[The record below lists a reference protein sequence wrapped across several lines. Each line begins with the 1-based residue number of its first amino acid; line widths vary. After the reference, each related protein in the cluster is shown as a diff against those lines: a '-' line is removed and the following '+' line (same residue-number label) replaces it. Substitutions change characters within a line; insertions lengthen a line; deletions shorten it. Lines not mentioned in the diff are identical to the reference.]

1 MLARGA
7 LGNPW
12 LFAELLGLRDAPPEP
27 HEVLA
32 ELNWVIGAAIEHIG
46 VARAVRYLRRFY
58 PWYIARLGLE
68 PARSRALQSALQQLD
83 CFARV
88 RESLE
93 HELAA
98 QLV

>member
-1 MLARGA
+1 M
-7 LGNPW
+7 
-12 LFAELLGLRDAPPEP
+12 
-27 HEVLA
+27 
-32 ELNWVIGAAIEHIG
+32 
-46 VARAVRYLRRFY
+46 ARAVRYLRRFY
-58 PWYIARLGLE
+58 PWYVARLGLE

-83 CFARV
+83 SFARV